1 MRIYKYI
8 PSKYVDRLLK
18 NGEMLFRAL
27 SYFRDYE
34 DEEVR
39 GDLYEGT
46 RKYEREEGLE
56 ITKVKN
62 GVRMNVPFRF
72 ESTVN
77 QDHIFVFCLS
87 TVFSEELASK
97 FKTDICIEIKEYIK
111 FISKVKSAVAR
122 RPSIKPN
129 KLISKPVNYYKKSDG
144 PGIDWALPEVLTI
157 SKSEYFAWQNEFRL
171 AFCIKNAFDI
181 KNTTQRLVKMGT
193 EKRVH
198 QAIYPKKTLK
208 IGNISKICEVHKFV

>member
-8 PSKYVDRLLK
+8 HSKYVDRLLK

-46 RKYEREEGLE
+46 RKYEREDGLE
-56 ITKVKN
+56 ITKAKN
-62 GVRMNVPFRF
+62 GVRMNVPYRF

-77 QDHIFVFCLS
+77 QDHIFLFCLS
-87 TVFSEELASK
+87 TIFSEELASK
-97 FKTDICIEIKEYIK
+97 FKADICIEIKEYIK
-111 FISKVKSAVAR
+111 FISMVKSAVAR

-144 PGIDWALPEVLTI
+144 PGIDWALPEVLAI
-157 SKSEYFAWQNEFRL
+157 SKSEYFSWQHEFRL

-181 KNTTQRLVKMGT
+181 KNTTQRLVRMGT
-193 EKRVH
+193 EKRFH
-198 QAIYPKKTLK
+198 QSIYPEKTLK
-208 IGNISKICEVHKFV
+208 IGNISKICEVHKFA